1 MNVGDYVR
9 TKDGLIAK
17 YIGIDEEYK
26 WHLFDNKIQ
35 WSYEYY
41 TKEIDFEDWKEF
53 IEEDVV
59 KTSPNI
65 IDLIEVGDYV
75 NGFEVLRVDK
85 ECNLYPKTLK
95 CQYPNNTDYFDVFNE
110 DIKSIVTREQFSQME
125 YKVGE

>member
-1 MNVGDYVR
+1 MNVEDYVR
-9 TKDGLIAK
+9 TKDGRIGKIIQEEYITPCNDKHRYIYLINADNEMW
-17 YIGIDEEYK
+17 YDEETIIK
-26 WHLFDNKIQ
+26 
-35 WSYEYY
+35 S
-41 TKEIDFEDWKEF
+41 
-53 IEEDVV
+53 
-59 KTSPNI
+59 SPNI

-125 YKVGE
+125 YKVE